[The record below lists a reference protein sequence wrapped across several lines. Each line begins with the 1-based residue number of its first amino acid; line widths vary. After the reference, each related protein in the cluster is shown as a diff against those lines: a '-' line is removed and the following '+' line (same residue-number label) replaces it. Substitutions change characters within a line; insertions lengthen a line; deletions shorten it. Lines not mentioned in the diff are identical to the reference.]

1 MKKKLVL
8 SAILAVTFTL
18 TAQAQ
23 SIFDKI
29 DRLAGKV
36 ENTTYKVDRAANAA
50 DRAGK
55 TGGKL
60 AGMLGKKKE
69 NTTASLIDANGENKT
84 VITITGM
91 EMEKFQKLHDLLEN
105 TDGVTSTKMKYSSEK
120 STITV
125 MHKGDTQNLMRKINA
140 KAKGVYTSQNI
151 SEMEDGLVTLKL

>member
-1 MKKKLVL
+1 MKNKVL
-8 SAILAVTFTL
+8 AAIIFTAAF
-18 TAQAQ
+18 TVKAKAQ

-36 ENTTYKVDRAANAA
+36 ENATYKVDRAANAA
-50 DRAGK
+50 DRAGI

-69 NTTASLIDANGENKT
+69 NSTAALIDANGENKT

-105 TDGVTSTKMKYSSEK
+105 TDGVTSTKMKYSSGK

>member
-36 ENTTYKVDRAANAA
+36 ENATYKVDRAANAA
-50 DRAGK
+50 ERAGK

-69 NTTASLIDANGENKT
+69 NSTASLIDANGENKT
-84 VITITGM
+84 VITVSGM
-91 EMEKFQKLHDLLEN
+91 EMEIVSVDVE
-105 TDGVTSTKMKYSSEK
+105 
-120 STITV
+120 
-125 MHKGDTQNLMRKINA
+125 
-140 KAKGVYTSQNI
+140 
-151 SEMEDGLVTLKL
+151 EDGNS

>member
-36 ENTTYKVDRAANAA
+36 ESATYKVDRAANAA

-69 NTTASLIDANGENKT
+69 NSTASLIDANGENKT

-105 TDGVTSTKMKYSSEK
+105 TDGVTSTKMKYSSGK

-151 SEMEDGLVTLKL
+151 AEMEDGLVTLKL

>member
-1 MKKKLVL
+1 MKNAVL
-8 SAILAVTFTL
+8 AAIIFTAAS
-18 TAQAQ
+18 TANAKAQ

-36 ENTTYKVDRAANAA
+36 ESATYKVDRAANAA

-69 NTTASLIDANGENKT
+69 NSTASLTDTNGANKT
-84 VITITGM
+84 VITVSGM
-91 EMEKFQKLHDLLEN
+91 EMEKLQKLNDLLEN
-105 TDGVTSTKMKYSSEK
+105 TDGVTSSKMKYSSGR

-125 MHKGDTQNLMRKINA
+125 IHQGDTQNLMRKINA
-140 KAKGVYTSQNI
+140 KANGVYTSQNI
-151 SEMEDGLVTLKL
+151 TEMEDGLVTLKL